1 MVRDTSV
8 RHVCLPQLRCGL
20 GRGCNLCELP
30 PFSLFFQVDSTQEFR
45 AVLNEVVRIVRSFDD
60 GLDFRV
66 RPEMPLLYP
75 FYGQTVAPRLGG
87 GGECLTVCK
96 CTRQLSPTNHS
107 PHQCIN
113 SSVHPSSCYHG
124 SSTITSLLSQ
134 LDLPPPAPPPPAA
147 AATAPATIRARQL
160 LHSQQHA
167 PANNLTLNR
176 HKQTRQQIRARSHA
190 HTHKRTHTHALAR

>member
-20 GRGCNLCELP
+20 GRVCNLCELP

-45 AVLNEVVRIVRSFDD
+45 AVLNEVVRIVRSFHD

-134 LDLPPPAPPPPAA
+134 LGLSPLGHLQQLQQKHLPQSARISGCIHNNMLLP
-147 AATAPATIRARQL
+147 TI
-160 LHSQQHA
+160 
-167 PANNLTLNR
+167 
-176 HKQTRQQIRARSHA
+176 
-190 HTHKRTHTHALAR
+190 